1 MQGSETVESKN
12 RSFLKKRSLDI
23 SFNVDSKYSPV
34 ENIGIG
40 AYGVVCSAINKK
52 NGRKVAIKKI
62 PNAFDVLMTAKRT
75 YRELKILRH
84 FKHDNVIGIH
94 EVLRPADAKT
104 NDVKDV
110 YVVFD
115 LMESDLHHI
124 IHSDQDLTDEHI
136 RYFLYQILR
145 GLKYIHSA
153 NVLHRDLKPSN
164 LLVNENCELKIGDFG
179 MARGVSSSPNDYK
192 AFMTEYVATRWY
204 RAPELMLSLNEYTFA
219 IDVWSV
225 GCIFAEMLGRKQLF
239 PGKNYLNQLN
249 LIMSVLGTP
258 PDSII
263 QSVTAERVRHYM
275 SNIPKRRPVPW
286 SVLYPQKSKEALC
299 LLSKMLNFNP
309 KERISVEDAL
319 SHPYLSKYHDPDDE
333 PICIPAFDFDFERRT
348 MTRDQIKQAILSEI
362 DEYEKSPTLRISKV
376 ALNACLRPVPKVPS
390 ESSISSLFQ
399 SNSSSGSIFKT
410 DSDDSQAQGGCIPKK
425 KSMTRSVTDTCIAD
439 IFKKPLEVLSSSKQN
454 VSPSRP
460 APNIPQ
466 VLPSN
471 SALSTTSSSS
481 TDVVMLSAK
490 KSADIKDIPEDVSD
504 AAAEKEDKEDV
515 PTPEKMDQS
524 KKSVSMDTKA
534 IIKAAILNSA
544 FRASLRKG
552 QDKNS
557 ENKEKKK
564 VTAIDRQREREE
576 KRRQRQMKSLER
588 QKKLKNKAPQ
598 EGVKLSDEDKKL
610 LDRWSKLRQQKPK
623 EQNTI
628 QGNIIELNALKKEVA
643 RTNTC
648 DQAGS
653 NPSGRT
659 PGQSGR
665 LLSSSSSVEAN
676 QIQGA
681 STSANQM
688 QDNKLAMKTP
698 LLQGSFMSVQS
709 NSTTVMTNQMQLSVA
724 GVGQEHVQMQSS
736 SSGQTIGQ
744 LIQNPIPT
752 SSSGSNVQMFTSNTN
767 MGIVTLPVSSQ
778 SNVGVHLI
786 SVPGSHAQLIL
797 SQPTTLATSLANIS
811 STMVTSGQNASVST
825 TSGWPQEQSEQ
836 RLNPQV
842 GESQLGSQGGL
853 LPTSKPQQSTM
864 TTNQQ
869 SAAME
874 TNEQPIAVVIN
885 QPMAGSQT
893 LQDASTKDSET
904 VKPEQTTLEQI
915 VTFDSIPSTIHTSPD
930 AKVFGERPSAPKA
943 LPQPSRQVSTMSGA
957 CQSTTTLSGSN
968 RRSASIDK
976 PTAALPTIVEPGKSR
991 LGSTALH
998 TSPTKK
1004 DIRGPFSNMDPSLDI
1019 ASLVHQLSKSQVED
1033 VLPPLL
1039 PSTPKGG
1046 GAGYGLGLVSDLDE
1060 LINESFNGPKDS
1072 GSGSGKCDSAP
1083 LSASLLA
1090 DWLEVNDM
1098 KPEDMEALQKELEL
1112 GSPMVLG
1119 SPLPLSNSERMS

>member
-204 RAPELMLSLNEYTFA
+204 RAPELMLSLNNEYTFA
-219 IDVWSV
+219 IDMWSV

-286 SVLYPQKSKEALC
+286 SVLYPQKSKDALC

-319 SHPYLSKYHDPDDE
+319 SHSYLSKYHDPDDE
-333 PICIPAFDFDFERRT
+333 PICIPAFDFDFERQT

-399 SNSSSGSIFKT
+399 ANSSSSSVFKT
-410 DSDDSQAQGGCIPKK
+410 DSTDSQAQGGCIPKK

-439 IFKKPLEVLSSSKQN
+439 IFKKPLEVLSSNKQN
-454 VSPSRP
+454 ISPSRP
-460 APNIPQ
+460 TPNIPQ
-466 VLPSN
+466 VLPAN
-471 SALSTTSSSS
+471 PALSTTSSSS

-490 KSADIKDIPEDVSD
+490 ESADIKDIPEEVSD
-504 AAAEKEDKEDV
+504 VVAKKAEKEDV
-515 PTPEKMDQS
+515 PTPEKMEQS

-557 ENKEKKK
+557 ENMEKKK

-653 NPSGRT
+653 NPIGRT
-659 PGQSGR
+659 PGQSER
-665 LLSSSSSVEAN
+665 LLSNSSSVETN
-676 QIQGA
+676 RIQGA

-688 QDNKLAMKTP
+688 QDNKSAMKAP
-698 LLQGSFMSVQS
+698 LLQGNFMSVQS
-709 NSTTVMTNQMQLSVA
+709 NTAVMPNQMQLSVA
-724 GVGQEHVQMQSS
+724 GQEHVQVQSS
-736 SSGQTIGQ
+736 SSGQSIGQ
-744 LIQNPIPT
+744 LVQNPIPT
-752 SSSGSNVQMFTSNTN
+752 SSSGSNVQMFTSSTN
-767 MGIVTLPVSSQ
+767 MGIVTIPVSSQ
-778 SNVGVHLI
+778 SSVGVHLI

-797 SQPTTLATSLANIS
+797 GQPTTLATSLANIS
-811 STMVTSGQNASVST
+811 SSMVTSGQNASVST
-825 TSGWPQEQSEQ
+825 SGWQQEQAEQ

-842 GESQLGSQGGL
+842 QVRESQLGRQGAL
-853 LPTSKPQQSTM
+853 LATTKPHQSTM
-864 TTNQQ
+864 ATDQQ
-869 SAAME
+869 SAAMD

-893 LQDASTKDSET
+893 LQDAPAKNSDTVDSC
-904 VKPEQTTLEQI
+904 KPVQTTLEQV

-930 AKVFGERPSAPKA
+930 AKVFGERPNAPNV
-943 LPQPSRQVSTMSGA
+943 LTQPTLSGA
-957 CQSTTTLSGSN
+957 CQSTTTLSVSN
-968 RRSASIDK
+968 RRSVSTEK

-991 LGSTALH
+991 SSSTALN
-998 TSPTKK
+998 TSLTKK
-1004 DIRGPFSNMDPSLDI
+1004 DSRGPFSNMDPSLDI

-1072 GSGSGKCDSAP
+1072 GSGKCDSAP

>member
-179 MARGVSSSPNDYK
+179 MARGVSSSPSDYK

-286 SVLYPQKSKEALC
+286 SVLYPQKSKDALC

-319 SHPYLSKYHDPDDE
+319 SHSYLSKYHDPDDE
-333 PICIPAFDFDFERRT
+333 PICIPAFDFDFERQT
-348 MTRDQIKQAILSEI
+348 MTRDQIRQAILSEI

-399 SNSSSGSIFKT
+399 ANSSSSFKT
-410 DSDDSQAQGGCIPKK
+410 ESTDSQAQGGCIPKK
-425 KSMTRSVTDTCIAD
+425 KTMTRSVTDTCIAD
-439 IFKKPLEVLSSSKQN
+439 IFKKPLEVLSSNKQN
-454 VSPSRP
+454 VSPNRP
-460 APNIPQ
+460 TPNIPQ

-490 KSADIKDIPEDVSD
+490 DSAEIKDIPEEQSD
-504 AAAEKEDKEDV
+504 ACKEVDKEDI
-515 PTPEKMDQS
+515 PAPEKVEQP

-557 ENKEKKK
+557 ENQEKKK

-588 QKKLKNKAPQ
+588 QKNKNKAPQ

-653 NPSGRT
+653 NPIGRT

-665 LLSSSSSVEAN
+665 LLSSSSSVAAN

-681 STSANQM
+681 SASANQM
-688 QDNKLAMKTP
+688 QDSKLAMKAP
-698 LLQGSFMSVQS
+698 LLQGNFMSVQS
-709 NSTTVMTNQMQLSVA
+709 SSTAVMTNQMQLSIA
-724 GVGQEHVQMQSS
+724 GVGQEHVQIQPS
-736 SSGQTIGQ
+736 SSGQTVGQ
-744 LIQNPIPT
+744 LVQNPIPT

-767 MGIVTLPVSSQ
+767 MGIVTIPVSSQ
-778 SNVGVHLI
+778 SSVGVHLI

-811 STMVTSGQNASVST
+811 SSMVTSNASAS
-825 TSGWPQEQSEQ
+825 TSGWPQEQSGQ
-836 RLNPQV
+836 RLNPQI
-842 GESQLGSQGGL
+842 GESQLGRQGTL
-853 LPTSKPQQSTM
+853 LPATKPLQSTM
-864 TTNQQ
+864 ASDQQ

-874 TNEQPIAVVIN
+874 TNEQPIAVVMN
-885 QPMAGSQT
+885 QPIAGSQT
-893 LQDASTKDSET
+893 LQDAPAKSTDTSC
-904 VKPEQTTLEQI
+904 KPEPAPLEQV

-930 AKVFGERPSAPKA
+930 AKVFVERPNTSKV
-943 LPQPSRQVSTMSGA
+943 LPQPAGQASTMSGA
-957 CQSTTTLSGSN
+957 CQSTTTLSVSN
-968 RRSASIDK
+968 RRLASTEK

-991 LGSTALH
+991 PSSTALN
-998 TSPTKK
+998 TSPAKK
-1004 DIRGPFSNMDPSLDI
+1004 DSRGPFSNMDPSLDI

-1033 VLPPLL
+1033 ILPPLL

-1060 LINESFNGPKDS
+1060 LINESFNGPKD
-1072 GSGSGKCDSAP
+1072 SGSGKCDSAP

>member
-179 MARGVSSSPNDYK
+179 MARGVSSSPSDYK

-286 SVLYPQKSKEALC
+286 SVLYPQKSKDALC

-319 SHPYLSKYHDPDDE
+319 SHSYLSKYHDPDDE
-333 PICIPAFDFDFERRT
+333 PICIPAFDFDFERQT
-348 MTRDQIKQAILSEI
+348 MTRDQIRQAILSEI

-399 SNSSSGSIFKT
+399 ANSSSSFKT
-410 DSDDSQAQGGCIPKK
+410 ENTDSQAQGGCIPKK

-439 IFKKPLEVLSSSKQN
+439 IFKKPLEVLSSNKQN
-454 VSPSRP
+454 VSPNRP
-460 APNIPQ
+460 TPNIPQ

-490 KSADIKDIPEDVSD
+490 ESADIKDIPEEQSD
-504 AAAEKEDKEDV
+504 AGAKKVEKEDI
-515 PTPEKMDQS
+515 PTPEKVEQP

-557 ENKEKKK
+557 ENQEKKK

-653 NPSGRT
+653 NTIGRI

-665 LLSSSSSVEAN
+665 LLSNSSSVAAN

-681 STSANQM
+681 SASANPM
-688 QDNKLAMKTP
+688 QDSKLAIKAP
-698 LLQGSFMSVQS
+698 LLQGNFMSVQS
-709 NSTTVMTNQMQLSVA
+709 SSTAVMTNQMQLSIA
-724 GVGQEHVQMQSS
+724 GVGQEHVQIQPS
-736 SSGQTIGQ
+736 SSGQTVGQ
-744 LIQNPIPT
+744 LVQNPIPT
-752 SSSGSNVQMFTSNTN
+752 SSSGSNVHMFTSNTN
-767 MGIVTLPVSSQ
+767 MGIVTIPVSSQ
-778 SNVGVHLI
+778 SSVGVHLI

-811 STMVTSGQNASVST
+811 SSMVTSNASAS
-825 TSGWPQEQSEQ
+825 TSGWPQEQSGQ
-836 RLNPQV
+836 RLNPQI
-842 GESQLGSQGGL
+842 GESQLGRQGTL
-853 LPTSKPQQSTM
+853 LPATKPLQSTM
-864 TTNQQ
+864 ASDQQ

-874 TNEQPIAVVIN
+874 TNEQPIAVVMN
-885 QPMAGSQT
+885 QPMTGSQT
-893 LQDASTKDSET
+893 LQDAPTKSTDTVDSC
-904 VKPEQTTLEQI
+904 KPEQSTLVEQV

-930 AKVFGERPSAPKA
+930 AKVFVKRSNTSKV
-943 LPQPSRQVSTMSGA
+943 LPQPAGQASTMSGA
-957 CQSTTTLSGSN
+957 CQSTTTLSVSN
-968 RRSASIDK
+968 RRPASSEK

-991 LGSTALH
+991 PSSTALN
-998 TSPTKK
+998 TSPAKK
-1004 DIRGPFSNMDPSLDI
+1004 DSRGPFSNMDPSLDI

-1033 VLPPLL
+1033 ILPPLL

-1060 LINESFNGPKDS
+1060 LINESFNGPKD
-1072 GSGSGKCDSAP
+1072 SGSGKCDSAP

>member
-179 MARGVSSSPNDYK
+179 MARGVSSSPSDYK

-286 SVLYPQKSKEALC
+286 SVLYPQKSKDALC

-319 SHPYLSKYHDPDDE
+319 SHSYLSKYHDPDDE
-333 PICIPAFDFDFERRT
+333 PICIPAFDFDFERQT
-348 MTRDQIKQAILSEI
+348 MTRDQIRQAILSEI

-399 SNSSSGSIFKT
+399 ANSSSSFKT
-410 DSDDSQAQGGCIPKK
+410 ESTDSQVQGGCIPKK

-439 IFKKPLEVLSSSKQN
+439 IFKKPLEVLSSNKQN
-454 VSPSRP
+454 VSPNRP
-460 APNIPQ
+460 TPNIPQ

-490 KSADIKDIPEDVSD
+490 ESADIKDIPEEQSD
-504 AAAEKEDKEDV
+504 AGAKKVEKEDI
-515 PTPEKMDQS
+515 PAPEKVEQP

-557 ENKEKKK
+557 ENQEKKK
-564 VTAIDRQREREE
+564 
-576 KRRQRQMKSLER
+576 
-588 QKKLKNKAPQ
+588 KKLKNKAPQ

-653 NPSGRT
+653 NPIGRT
-659 PGQSGR
+659 PSQSGR
-665 LLSSSSSVEAN
+665 LLSNSSSVAAN

-681 STSANQM
+681 SASANQM
-688 QDNKLAMKTP
+688 QDSKLAMKAP
-698 LLQGSFMSVQS
+698 LLQGNFMSVQS
-709 NSTTVMTNQMQLSVA
+709 SSTAVMTNQMQLSIA
-724 GVGQEHVQMQSS
+724 GVGQEHVQIQPS
-736 SSGQTIGQ
+736 SSGQTVGQ
-744 LIQNPIPT
+744 LVQNTIPT

-767 MGIVTLPVSSQ
+767 MGIVTIPVSSQ
-778 SNVGVHLI
+778 SSVGVHLI

-811 STMVTSGQNASVST
+811 SSMVTSNASAS
-825 TSGWPQEQSEQ
+825 TSGWPQEQSGQ
-836 RLNPQV
+836 RLNPQI
-842 GESQLGSQGGL
+842 GESQLGRQGTL
-853 LPTSKPQQSTM
+853 LPTTKPLQSTM
-864 TTNQQ
+864 ATDQQ

-874 TNEQPIAVVIN
+874 TNEQPIAVVMN

-893 LQDASTKDSET
+893 LQDAPTKSTDTVDSC
-904 VKPEQTTLEQI
+904 KPEQSTLVEQV

-930 AKVFGERPSAPKA
+930 AKVFVERPNTSKV
-943 LPQPSRQVSTMSGA
+943 LPQPAGQASTMSGA
-957 CQSTTTLSGSN
+957 CQSTTTLSVSN
-968 RRSASIDK
+968 RRPASTEK

-991 LGSTALH
+991 PSSTALN
-998 TSPTKK
+998 TSPAKK
-1004 DIRGPFSNMDPSLDI
+1004 DSRGPFSNMDPSLDI

-1033 VLPPLL
+1033 ILPPLL

-1060 LINESFNGPKDS
+1060 LINESFNGPKD
-1072 GSGSGKCDSAP
+1072 SGSGKCDSAP